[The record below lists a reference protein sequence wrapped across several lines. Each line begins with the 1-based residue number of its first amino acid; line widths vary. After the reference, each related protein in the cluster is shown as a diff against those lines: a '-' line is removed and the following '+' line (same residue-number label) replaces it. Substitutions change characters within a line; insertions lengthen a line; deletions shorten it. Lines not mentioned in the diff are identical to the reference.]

1 MPTLIKLHQD
11 ENGYHAALAN
21 DAFTVVAD
29 DTEIPHGPVIL
40 SLERFKREGDPLLD
54 EGRLVGVQ
62 VEAEQAIEDLVY
74 DLPRLA
80 VVALNFPKF
89 RNGCHYS
96 SARLLRER
104 YHYSGEIRA
113 VGDVLVEQGYQMV
126 RCGMD
131 AFSPSD
137 ESGPEAWVKAANKFR
152 HVYQKGA
159 DDREPAFVERGS

>member
-11 ENGYHAALAN
+11 QNGYHATLAN
-21 DAFTVVAD
+21 DAYTVVAD
-29 DTEIPHGPVIL
+29 DTEMPHGPVIISL
-40 SLERFKREGDPLLD
+40 SRFRREGGPMLD
-54 EGRLVGVQ
+54 DGRLLGVQ
-62 VEAEQAIEDLVY
+62 LEAEEAVEDLVY

-89 RNGCHYS
+89 RNGVHYS

-104 YHYSGEIRA
+104 YHFAGEIRA
-113 VGDVLVEQGYQMV
+113 VGDVTVEQGQHMV
-126 RCGMD
+126 RCGID
-131 AFSPSD
+131 AFAPAD
-137 ESGPEAWVKAANKFR
+137 GTGPEAWTRAANKYR